1 MAHANRGQ
9 RDGGGKTNLTLDLDP
24 RYLSGTLDG
33 GDEFRWSVAALGD
46 HVGSGN
52 GNVRLS
58 VRSSAR
64 SPLESASTSSTNSSP
79 NDRSIAL

>member
-9 RDGGGKTNLTLDLDP
+9 CEGEGKTNRTSGLDT

-46 HVGSGN
+46 HDAD
-52 GNVRLS
+52 GNVGVSDLL
-58 VRSSAR
+58 VLLANWG
-64 SPLESASTSSTNSSP
+64 PCP
-79 NDRSIAL
+79 